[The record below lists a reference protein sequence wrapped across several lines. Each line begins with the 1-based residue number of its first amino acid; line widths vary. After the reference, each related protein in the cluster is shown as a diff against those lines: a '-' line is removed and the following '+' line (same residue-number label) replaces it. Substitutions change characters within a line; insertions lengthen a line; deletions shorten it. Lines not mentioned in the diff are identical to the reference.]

1 VLGERVR
8 KRRSELGLT
17 QEQLSAATGL
27 KQFHISRIESGAIKD
42 VKGETL
48 VRLARALRVRTD
60 FLLGLEAVEGSELLT
75 AVAS

>member
-1 VLGERVR
+1 MLGERVR
-8 KRRSELGLT
+8 QRRHELGLT

-27 KQFHISRIESGAIKD
+27 EQFHISRIENGHIKD